1 MFKKIA
7 YFVLFVSHLIV
18 LAQAAPLR
26 VVTSFSILADWT
38 QQIGGERVRVQNIV
52 PVDTDSHHYEVTAQ
66 NMRALQQAQLV
77 VKQGLHFDAW
87 LDRLIPLGAGAPK
100 VWQATQ
106 GLSLLKN
113 TEGAFDPHTWQD
125 IVRSQ
130 QSVTQLAQ
138 VLIQLDPAGKSYYQQ
153 RLQAYLQQLQATQV
167 WAQSQFA
174 GIPEK
179 KRIMLTSHDA
189 FAYLGNRFGLRV
201 LAIQGINPDA
211 EVRPQQLAKI
221 IRQVRQNGVRA
232 IFLENTGNAAL
243 VRQLEAETKVRLA
256 GKLLTDAL
264 TANNG
269 VAPTYLQFYRY
280 NVSVLLQGLTAP

>member
-1 MFKKIA
+1 MFKKIS
-7 YFVLFVSHLIV
+7 YFILFISHVIV
-18 LAQAAPLR
+18 CAQAAPLR

-38 QQIGGERVRVQNIV
+38 KQIGGERVAIQNIV
-52 PVDTDSHHYEVTAQ
+52 PADTDSHHYEVTAQ

-87 LDRLIPLGAGAPK
+87 LDRLIPSGKGAPK
-100 VWQATQ
+100 VWQATA

-113 TEGAFDPHTWQD
+113 ADGALDPHTWQD

-130 QSVTQLAQ
+130 QSVSQLAQ
-138 VLIQLDPAGKSYYQQ
+138 VLIALDPAGKSYYQQ
-153 RLQAYLQQLQATQV
+153 RLRAYLQQLQATQI
-167 WAQSQFA
+167 WAQNQFA
-174 GIPEK
+174 TIPEK

-201 LAIQGINPDA
+201 LAIQGVNPDA
-211 EVRPQQLAKI
+211 EVRPQQLATI
-221 IRQVRQNGVRA
+221 IRQVRQTGVQA
-232 IFLENTGNAAL
+232 IFLENTGNTAL
-243 VRQLEAETKVRLA
+243 VRQLESETKVRLA

-264 TANNG
+264 TTSNG

-280 NVSVLLQGLTAP
+280 NVSVLLQGLPAQ